1 MNVYQRILNI
11 LLEARVDMFIQ
22 NRLDER
28 SPQATANR
36 AAKRELM
43 VASGGGDIRKGRA
56 NALAKYR
63 AAAKERHPEGQNT
76 FRGLAAQ
83 KASGDKGRAEA
94 SARIQQFKDDLAKSK
109 QNRPQLP

>member
-1 MNVYQRILNI
+1 MSIYERILNI
-11 LLEARVDMFIQ
+11 LLEARVDMFIEA
-22 NRLDER
+22 RLDEGEVK
-28 SPQATANR
+28 AANK
-36 AAKRELM
+36 AAKRAHM
-43 VASGGGDIRKGRA
+43 VASGKGDIRQGRA

-83 KASGDKGRAEA
+83 KASGDTGKAQA

-109 QNRPQLP
+109 QSRPHLP